1 MNKRLLSI
9 IIAVVMALLAVVMI
23 NTYLN
28 REKQKYKIQLQ
39 ETYVV
44 VATQNIP
51 KGATV
56 LPKMLRQIK
65 FPVQYMQPGALQNP
79 NAAVGKIALA
89 DIIKDEQILST
100 KLTTVRK
107 TEDSLAVRLPTG
119 KRAFTIKIDPLM
131 AVGGQIRTGDYI
143 DIIGSFPY
151 TQNID
156 GRAVT
161 ENVSV
166 TLFQKILVMG
176 INSSGGG
183 LVFILALTP
192 QEAAILSY
200 AMTQGALRFVLRQ
213 PLDTAIESVPP
224 IEANALWQY
233 ILSTL
238 GQQIV
243 QDQQQQQ
250 EEQEELAEIV
260 EQPSRNESTAQT
272 LEIYRGGKKEEIK
285 LKPKSNPTLEIYR
298 GIEKG
303 EMEITD

>member
-9 IIAVVMALLAVVMI
+9 IIAVVMALLAAVMV

-28 REKQKYKIQLQ
+28 REKQKYKIQLE
-39 ETYVV
+39 ETYVA
-44 VATQNIP
+44 VAIQDIP

-56 LPKMLRQIK
+56 LPKMLKQIK
-65 FPVQYMQPGALQNP
+65 FPVKYMQPGALQNP
-79 NAAVGKIALA
+79 NAALGKIALT

-119 KRAFTIKIDPLM
+119 KRAFTIKIDSLM
-131 AVGGQIRTGDYI
+131 AVGGQIKTGDYI
-143 DIIGSFPY
+143 DVIGSFPY
-151 TQNID
+151 TQNVD
-156 GRAVT
+156 GKAVM

-176 INSSGGG
+176 INSSGGE

-192 QEAAILSY
+192 QESAILSY
-200 AMTQGALRFVLRQ
+200 AITQGALRFILRQ
-213 PLDTAIESVPP
+213 PLDTAIESVSP

-243 QDQQQQQ
+243 QSEQQQ
-250 EEQEELAEIV
+250 EKQEQQQEQEVVKRPLA
-260 EQPSRNESTAQT
+260 PDPPAT
-272 LEIYRGGKKEEIK
+272 LEIYKGTKR
-285 LKPKSNPTLEIYR
+285 
-298 GIEKG
+298 EK
-303 EMEITD
+303 MELVK

>member
-23 NTYLN
+23 NAYLN
-28 REKQKYKIQLQ
+28 REKQKYKIEIE
-39 ETYVV
+39 ETYVT
-44 VATQNIP
+44 VASQSIP

-56 LPKMLRQIK
+56 LPNMLKQIK
-65 FPVQYMQPGALQNP
+65 FPVKYTQPGALKNP

-89 DIIKDEQILST
+89 DIVKDEQILMT

-107 TEDSLAVRLPTG
+107 TQDSLAVRLPKG
-119 KRAFTIKIDPLM
+119 KRAFTIKIDSLL
-131 AVGGQIRTGDYI
+131 AVGGQIKTGDCI
-143 DIIGSFPY
+143 DIIGGFPY

-156 GRAVT
+156 GKAVT

-176 INSSGGG
+176 INNSGGDK

-192 QEAAILSY
+192 QESAILSY

-238 GQQIV
+238 GQQIIQAEQV
-243 QDQQQQQ
+243 QQQQAQQQQ
-250 EEQEELAEIV
+250 EEAPQRI
-260 EQPSRNESTAQT
+260 EQSSMPEPDPM
-272 LEIYRGGKKEEIK
+272 LEIYRGSKKEEIK
-285 LKPKSNPTLEIYR
+285 LI
-298 GIEKG
+298 
-303 EMEITD
+303 D